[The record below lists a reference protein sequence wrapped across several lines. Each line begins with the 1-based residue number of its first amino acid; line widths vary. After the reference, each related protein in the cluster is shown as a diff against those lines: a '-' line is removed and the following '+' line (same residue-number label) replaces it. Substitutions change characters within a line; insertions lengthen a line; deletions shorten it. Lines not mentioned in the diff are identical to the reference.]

1 MECFIGHLYKD
12 NPSFTGPTKV
22 ASLQK
27 ELQSLKSNYT
37 TMNIK
42 VCVRNEQLSTNFCIV
57 PFQ

>member
-1 MECFIGHLYKD
+1 MLYRALRTT
-12 NPSFTGPTKV
+12 PYFTGPTKV

-42 VCVRNEQLSTNFCIV
+42 VCVRNEQLPPNFCIV
-57 PFQ
+57 PVQ

>member
-1 MECFIGHLYKD
+1 MIYRALRTT
-12 NPSFTGPTKV
+12 PSFTGPTKV

-42 VCVRNEQLSTNFCIV
+42 VCVRNEQLPTNFCIV